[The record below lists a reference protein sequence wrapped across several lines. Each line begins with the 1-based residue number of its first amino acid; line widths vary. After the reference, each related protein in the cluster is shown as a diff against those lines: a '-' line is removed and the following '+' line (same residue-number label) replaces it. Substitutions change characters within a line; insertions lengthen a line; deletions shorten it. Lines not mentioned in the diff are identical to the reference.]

1 MSHDY
6 EIITNIGGKLI
17 KDQKEFLIVHDLM
30 VYLENMMME
39 KDIFAFDMKLSYS
52 LIFKKSCLFI

>member
-6 EIITNIGGKLI
+6 EIITNMRGKLI

-30 VYLENMMME
+30 VYLEKMMME
-39 KDIFAFDMKLSYS
+39 KDIFAFYLKLSYS
-52 LIFKKSCLFI
+52 LIFQKIS